1 MAVHGLRPAISL
13 QDMAIWQRPP
23 VVNHGHL
30 DLVRCN
36 CLHHVCCK
44 VSVRGSQLGSV
55 AVDRAGGYLRGCL
68 PVPEA
73 RHPGRATSLALCSS
87 NRHADRRMCTHFHA
101 SRKYLVSGLTIRSS
115 RDRFAARL
123 HGDVYHSAVPRSG
136 PA

>member
-1 MAVHGLRPAISL
+1 MAVLGLRSAIAL
-13 QDMAIWQRPP
+13 QDLAVWQRPP

-36 CLHHVCCK
+36 CLHHVCCQ
-44 VSVRGSQLGSV
+44 VSVRGAQLGSV
-55 AVDRAGGYLRGCL
+55 AADCVGRCFRGCL
-68 PVPEA
+68 PFPEA

-87 NRHADRRMCTHFHA
+87 DRHADRRMCAHFHP
-101 SRKYLVSGLTIRSS
+101 SRKDLVSGLTIRSS